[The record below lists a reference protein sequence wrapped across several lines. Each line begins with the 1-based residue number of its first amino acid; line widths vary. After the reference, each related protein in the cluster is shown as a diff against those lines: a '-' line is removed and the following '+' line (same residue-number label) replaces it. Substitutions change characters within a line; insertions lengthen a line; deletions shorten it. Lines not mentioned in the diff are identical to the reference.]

1 MRGFI
6 TCLAL
11 IAALVL
17 CPGLRAQEQSGDRIP
32 DEVFYLMPEFG
43 DGVIYFRGQNPARG
57 KLNICAVDNTLRF
70 IDDKGQELSAESAD
84 NILMVQ
90 IDTVKFLHNQD
101 GFYRMYPVNSRTGI
115 ALQRNVKILVGAKK
129 GAYGMVDQTGSIRQ
143 YSTIYSESGMYNLTR
158 NYPYEV
164 SEEIYLYMGNYVTPL
179 TKKNL
184 KKMFPSRKEDI
195 DAYFKSGNLLPKT
208 VDDALS
214 LITNWA
220 E

>member
-6 TCLAL
+6 TSLAVF
-11 IAALVL
+11 AALVL
-17 CPGLRAQEQSGDRIP
+17 CPVLRAQDQSGERIP

-43 DGVIYFRGQNPARG
+43 DGTIYFRGQNPARG

-70 IDDKGQELSAESAD
+70 IDDKGQELSAESTD

-90 IDTVKFLHNQD
+90 IDTVKFLHDQE

-129 GAYGMVDQTGSIRQ
+129 GAYGMVDQTSSIRQ

-195 DAYFKSGNLLPKT
+195 DAYFKAGHPLPKT
-208 VDDALS
+208 VSDALQLIS
-214 LITNWA
+214 LWA

>member
-6 TCLAL
+6 TCLAVFS
-11 IAALVL
+11 AFVL
-17 CPGLRAQEQSGDRIP
+17 CPVLRAQEQSGERIP

-43 DGVIYFRGQNPARG
+43 DGTIYFRGQNPARG
-57 KLNICAVDNTLRF
+57 KLNICAVDNTLRY
-70 IDDKGQELSAESAD
+70 IDDKGQELSAASTD
-84 NILMVQ
+84 NVLMVQ
-90 IDTVKFLHNQD
+90 IDTVKFLHDQD

-115 ALQRNVKILVGAKK
+115 ALQRNVRILVGAKK
-129 GAYGMVDQTGSIRQ
+129 GAYGMVDQTSSIRQ

-195 DAYFKSGNLLPKT
+195 DAYFKAGHPLPKT
-208 VDDALS
+208 VADALTIIS
-214 LITNWA
+214 NWA

>member
-1 MRGFI
+1 MKGFI
-6 TCLAL
+6 TCLAVFATFV
-11 IAALVL
+11 IS
-17 CPGLRAQEQSGDRIP
+17 PGLCAQEQFRERIP
-32 DEVFYLMPEFG
+32 DEVFYLMPEFR
-43 DGVIYFRGQNPARG
+43 DGIIYFRGQNPAQG

-70 IDDKGQELSAESAD
+70 IDDKGQELSASSAD

-90 IDTVKFLHNQD
+90 IDTVKFLRNQN
-101 GFYRMYPVNSRTGI
+101 GFYRMFPVNSRTGI
-115 ALQRNVKILVGAKK
+115 ALQRNVRILVGAKK
-129 GAYGMVDQTGSIRQ
+129 GAYGTVDQTSSIRQ

-164 SEEIYLYMGNYVTPL
+164 SEEIYLYMGNYITPL

-195 DAYFKSGNLLPKT
+195 DAYFKAGHTLPKT
-208 VDDALS
+208 VSDALA
-214 LITNWA
+214 LISNWA